1 MNEPIERTPINMW
14 ADDDR
19 PREKLLN
26 KGRVALSDSEL
37 MAILIGSGS
46 KEESAID
53 LCKRIVGD
61 CDNNLFELGKRN
73 VHELMKYK
81 GIGEAKA
88 ITIVAALELGRRRKE
103 TNAVKRKKIGSSND
117 VFIIFK
123 ELIGDINHE
132 EFWVLLLNR
141 ANKILSKERISIG
154 GVSGTMADAKVI
166 FKVALDKMASSIILI
181 HNHPSGN
188 NKPSES
194 DIRLTKKIIEAGKV
208 LEISVLDHV
217 IIAENNYYSFA
228 DEGKM

>member
-1 MNEPIERTPINMW
+1 MDEPINRTPINMW

-26 KGRVALSDSEL
+26 KGRTALSDSEL
-37 MAILIGSGS
+37 LAILIGSGS

-53 LCKRIVGD
+53 LCKRVIND
-61 CDNNLFELGKRN
+61 CDNNLYELGKRN

-88 ITIVAALELGRRRKE
+88 ITIVAALELGRRRKQ
-103 TNAVKRKKIGSSND
+103 TDAIKRDKISSSQD
-117 VFIIFK
+117 VFLILK
-123 ELIGDINHE
+123 EVIGDINHE
-132 EFWVLLLNR
+132 EFWILLLNR
-141 ANKILSKERISIG
+141 ANKVLSRERISIG

-166 FKVALDKMASSIILI
+166 FKIALDKMASSIILA

-188 NKPSES
+188 NRPSES
-194 DIRLTKKIIEAGKV
+194 DIRLTKKIVEAGKII
-208 LEISVLDHV
+208 EISVLDHV

-228 DEGKM
+228 DEGKI